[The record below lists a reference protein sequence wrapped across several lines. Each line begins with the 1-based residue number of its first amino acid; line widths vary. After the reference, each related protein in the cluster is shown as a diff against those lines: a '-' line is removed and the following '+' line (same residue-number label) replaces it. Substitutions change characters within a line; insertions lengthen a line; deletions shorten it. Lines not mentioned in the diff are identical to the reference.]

1 VLRHILPNEAGTA
14 FVLATLQMG
23 SVMLAESALSFL
35 GLGVVAPAVS
45 WGAMLAD
52 GRDELA
58 GAWWIAAFPG
68 LVITVTVLLVNLF
81 GDALRPILDPRQR
94 GF

>member
-1 VLRHILPNEAGTA
+1 
-14 FVLATLQMG
+14 
-23 SVMLAESALSFL
+23 
-35 GLGVVAPAVS
+35 
-45 WGAMLAD
+45 MLAD